1 MQDKTSQIRNLIE
14 PIDFNLKFLTE
25 TRIKD
30 NPNDEFFHQ
39 QRCPSGYFY
48 LTAEKK

>member
-14 PIDFNLKFLTE
+14 PIDFNLIVLTE

-30 NPNDEFFHQ
+30 NPNDEFFLQ

-48 LTAEKK
+48 LAKD